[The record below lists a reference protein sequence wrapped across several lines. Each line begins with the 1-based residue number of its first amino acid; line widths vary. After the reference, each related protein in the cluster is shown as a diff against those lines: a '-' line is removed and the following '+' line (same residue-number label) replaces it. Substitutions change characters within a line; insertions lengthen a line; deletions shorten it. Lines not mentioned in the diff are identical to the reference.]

1 MPPFWT
7 PATGGGIAI
16 GIFVHHPRNSAAV
29 GYSKYT
35 NGTVVTGRWGESVM
49 YRVLT
54 CLATEHD
61 WRLVV
66 LAGTI
71 CWLAS
76 AVAISLF
83 HRARASRGRTRA
95 IWICLD
101 AAVGGCGI
109 WATHFV
115 AMLAYDP
122 GANAGYSIPI
132 TSLSLVFAITIVA
145 IGLCI
150 ALSSAR
156 QSVIALGG
164 AVIGGGVA
172 AMHYTGMAALELPAF
187 IVWSPGIVVAS
198 VVLGSL
204 FAAMAL
210 LVAVRRDNLVHTV
223 AATGLLTVAIVSH
236 HFTAMGAVTLIPDP
250 TLGSDGLSISP
261 TALSFLTAVAAFAIL
276 GLSLLASMIDRR
288 AKSELHQQKVLLDTA
303 LDNMSQGLSM
313 FDADGRI
320 LLFNERYAEMMGR
333 TGVALQG
340 RLLLDVLRQQKAL
353 YRWDGD
359 PDQFV
364 ASVIAAAKAGNSV
377 TRTVSRN
384 GRSLRVVDQPMK
396 GGGWVATFEDITEWQ
411 AAQEQISHMAR
422 HDALTNLP
430 NRTLLREQ
438 LEKALRLVR
447 RSDQLAVL
455 CLGLDHFKDINDSLG
470 HTVGDALLR
479 EVARRLGEC
488 VTEHDTVARLGGD
501 EFAIVQFC
509 SDCEPSAV
517 AMLASHVVEK
527 VSAPYD
533 IAGHQLVIG
542 VSIGIS
548 LAPEDGKNPDELL
561 KKADLALYRAKEDG
575 RGTYRFFE
583 TGMDARAQA
592 RRLLELDLRAALKR
606 GEFEVYYQPIRDV
619 AKDVV
624 VAFEALVRWNHSLR
638 GLISP
643 VKFIPLAEE
652 TGLIVPLGVWV
663 LRQACM
669 DAAGWSQDV
678 GVAVNLSPV
687 QFKNPSLVSAVKEAL
702 RASGLPAHR
711 LELEITES
719 VLLQNSEATLAVL
732 HELRG
737 FGVRISLDDFGT
749 GYSSLSYL
757 RSFPFD
763 KIKIDRSFVSELATR
778 DDSMAIVRAVTG
790 LGKSLGIVTTA
801 EGVETEAQFDLLRR
815 EGCTQAQGYLFSR
828 PVPAAEVMKMLAKVR
843 QRIVA

>member
-1 MPPFWT
+1 
-7 PATGGGIAI
+7 
-16 GIFVHHPRNSAAV
+16 
-29 GYSKYT
+29 
-35 NGTVVTGRWGESVM
+35 M

-54 CLATEHD
+54 CLTTEHD

-71 CWLAS
+71 CWFAS
-76 AVAISLF
+76 AVAVSLF
-83 HRARASRGRTRA
+83 HRARASQGRARA
-95 IWICLD
+95 TWVALD

-122 GANAGYSIPI
+122 GAGAGYSIPV
-132 TSLSLVFAITIVA
+132 TLLSLVFAISIVA
-145 IGLCI
+145 LGLCI
-150 ALSSAR
+150 ALASPR
-156 QSVIALGG
+156 QWVIALGG

-187 IVWSPGIVVAS
+187 IVWSSGLVVTSIVFGS
-198 VVLGSL
+198 V
-204 FAAMAL
+204 FAAIAL
-210 LVAVRRDNLVHTV
+210 LIASRRDNPAYTL
-223 AATGLLTVAIVSH
+223 AATGLLTIAIVSH
-236 HFTAMGAVTLIPDP
+236 HFTAMGAITLIPDP

-261 TALSFLTAVAAFAIL
+261 TALSFLTAVAAFAVL
-276 GLSLLASMIDRR
+276 GLSLLAAMIDRR
-288 AKSELHQQKVLLDTA
+288 AKGALQSQKVLLDSA
-303 LDNMSQGLSM
+303 LANMSQGLCM

-320 LLFNERYAEMMGR
+320 LLFNERYVELMDRSGMP
-333 TGVALQG
+333 LQG
-340 RLLLDVLRQQKAL
+340 RLLVDVLRELKAVGE
-353 YRWDGD
+353 WDGD
-359 PDQFV
+359 PDEFF
-364 ASVIAAAKAGNSV
+364 ASVLAEAGAG
-377 TRTVSRN
+377 RTVTKTLGRN

-430 NRTLLREQ
+430 NRTLFREQ
-438 LEKALRLVR
+438 LEKALRLAK

-455 CLGLDHFKDINDSLG
+455 CLDLDHFKDINDSLG
-470 HTVGDALLR
+470 HPVGDVLLK
-479 EVARRLGEC
+479 EVAQRLGEC
-488 VTEHDTVARLGGD
+488 ITEHDTVARLGGD
-501 EFAIVQFC
+501 EFAVVQFC
-509 SDCEPSAV
+509 SDCDPSAV
-517 AMLASHVVEK
+517 ASLASHVVEK
-527 VSAPYD
+527 VSAPYE

-592 RRLLELDLRAALKR
+592 RRLLELDLRAALHR
-606 GEFEVYYQPIRDV
+606 DEFEVYYQPIRDV

-624 VAFEALVRWNHSLR
+624 VSFEALARWNHSLR
-638 GLISP
+638 GMIP
-643 VKFIPLAEE
+643 PANFIPLAEE
-652 TGLIVPLGVWV
+652 TGLIVPIGEWV

-687 QFKNPSLVSAVKEAL
+687 QFKNPNLVSTVKEAL

-719 VLLQNSEATLAVL
+719 VLLQNSEATLSVL

-763 KIKIDRSFVSELATR
+763 KIKIDRSFVTELATR

-801 EGVETEAQFDLLRR
+801 EGVETDAQFELLRR

-828 PVPAAEVMKMLAKVR
+828 PRPAADVENMLTQPR
-843 QRIVA
+843 QRLSA

>member
-1 MPPFWT
+1 
-7 PATGGGIAI
+7 
-16 GIFVHHPRNSAAV
+16 
-29 GYSKYT
+29 
-35 NGTVVTGRWGESVM
+35 M

-54 CLATEHD
+54 CLTAEHD

-95 IWICLD
+95 TWIGLD

-122 GANAGYSIPI
+122 GAGAGYSIPV
-132 TSLSLVFAITIVA
+132 TLLSLVFAISIVA

-156 QSVIALGG
+156 QSAIALGG

-187 IVWSPGIVVAS
+187 IVWSPGLVVAS
-198 VVLGSL
+198 IVFGSL
-204 FAAMAL
+204 FAAIAL
-210 LVAVRRDNLVHTV
+210 LVAVRRDNPLHTV

-250 TLGSDGLSISP
+250 TLGTDGMSISP

-276 GLSLLASMIDRR
+276 GLSLLAAMIDRR
-288 AKSELHQQKVLLDTA
+288 AKGELHKQKVLLDTA

-320 LLFNERYAEMMGR
+320 LLYNDRYAKMMGR
-333 TGVALQG
+333 TGMALQG

-353 YRWDGD
+353 DRWDGD

-411 AAQEQISHMAR
+411 AVQEQISHMAR

-430 NRTLLREQ
+430 NRTLFREQ
-438 LEKALRLVR
+438 LEKALRLAK

-455 CLGLDHFKDINDSLG
+455 CLDLDHFKDINDSLG
-470 HTVGDALLR
+470 HPVGDALLK

-488 VTEHDTVARLGGD
+488 ITDHDTVARLGGD

-509 SDCEPSAV
+509 SDCDPSAV
-517 AMLASHVVEK
+517 ALLASHVVEH
-527 VSAPYD
+527 VSAPYE

-592 RRLLELDLRAALKR
+592 RRILELDLRAALQR
-606 GEFEVYYQPIRDV
+606 EEFEVYYQPIRDV

-638 GLISP
+638 GMISP
-643 VKFIPLAEE
+643 VNFIPLAEE
-652 TGLIVPLGVWV
+652 TGLIVPLGDWV
-663 LRQACM
+663 LRQACV
-669 DAAGWSQDV
+669 DAAGWSRDV

-687 QFKNPSLVSAVKEAL
+687 QFRNPSLVSTVKEAL
-702 RASGLPAHR
+702 KASGLPPHR

-732 HELRG
+732 HELRA

-778 DDSMAIVRAVTG
+778 ADSMAIVRAVTG

-801 EGVETEAQFDLLRR
+801 EGVETDAQFDLLRQ
-815 EGCTQAQGYLFSR
+815 EGCTQAQGYLFSKPR
-828 PVPAAEVMKMLAKVR
+828 PAAEVEGMLTQPR
-843 QRIVA
+843 QRMSA

>member
-1 MPPFWT
+1 
-7 PATGGGIAI
+7 
-16 GIFVHHPRNSAAV
+16 
-29 GYSKYT
+29 
-35 NGTVVTGRWGESVM
+35 M

-54 CLATEHD
+54 CLTTEHD

-83 HRARASRGRTRA
+83 HRARASRRRTRA

-122 GANAGYSIPI
+122 GAGAGYSIPV
-132 TSLSLVFAITIVA
+132 TLLSLVFAISIVA

-156 QSVIALGG
+156 QSVVALGG

-187 IVWSPGIVVAS
+187 IVWSRSIVVAS
-198 VVLGSL
+198 IVLGSL
-204 FAAMAL
+204 FAAVAL
-210 LVAVRRDNLVHTV
+210 LVAVRRDNPVHTL
-223 AATGLLTVAIVSH
+223 AATALLTVAIVSH

-276 GLSLLASMIDRR
+276 GLSLLAAMIDRR
-288 AKSELHQQKVLLDTA
+288 AKGELHQQKVLLDTA

-320 LLFNERYAEMMGR
+320 LLYNERYAEMMGR
-333 TGVALQG
+333 TGMALQG

-353 YRWDGD
+353 DRWDGD

-377 TRTVSRN
+377 TRTVTRN
-384 GRSLRVVDQPMK
+384 GRAIRVVDQPMK

-411 AAQEQISHMAR
+411 QVQEQISHMAR

-430 NRTLLREQ
+430 NRTLFREQ
-438 LEKALRLVR
+438 LEKALRLAK

-455 CLGLDHFKDINDSLG
+455 CLDLDHFKDINDSLG
-470 HTVGDALLR
+470 HPVGDALLK

-488 VTEHDTVARLGGD
+488 ITEHDTVARLGGD

-509 SDCEPSAV
+509 SDCDPSAV
-517 AMLASHVVEK
+517 ALLASHVAEQ
-527 VSAPYD
+527 VSAPYE
-533 IAGHQLVIG
+533 IAGHQLIIG

-592 RRLLELDLRAALKR
+592 RRLLELDLRAALQR

-624 VAFEALVRWNHSLR
+624 VSFEALARWKHSLR
-638 GLISP
+638 GMISP
-643 VKFIPLAEE
+643 ANFIPLAEE
-652 TGLIVPLGVWV
+652 TGLIVPIGEWV

-669 DAAGWSQDV
+669 DAAGWSRDV
-678 GVAVNLSPV
+678 AVAVNLSPV
-687 QFKNPSLVSAVKEAL
+687 QFKNPNLVSTVKEAL
-702 RASGLPAHR
+702 KASGLPARR

-719 VLLQNSEATLAVL
+719 VLLQNSEATLSVL
-732 HELRG
+732 HELRA

-763 KIKIDRSFVSELATR
+763 KIKIDRSFVTELATR

-801 EGVETEAQFDLLRR
+801 EGVETDAQFELLRQ
-815 EGCTQAQGYLFSR
+815 EGCTQAQGYLFSPPR
-828 PVPAAEVMKMLAKVR
+828 PAAEVETMLSKAR
-843 QRIVA
+843 ARAIA

>member
-1 MPPFWT
+1 
-7 PATGGGIAI
+7 
-16 GIFVHHPRNSAAV
+16 
-29 GYSKYT
+29 
-35 NGTVVTGRWGESVM
+35 M

-54 CLATEHD
+54 CLTTEHD

-95 IWICLD
+95 VWICLD

-122 GANAGYSIPI
+122 GAGAGYSIPI
-132 TSLSLVFAITIVA
+132 TLLSLVFAIAIVA

-150 ALSSAR
+150 ALSSER
-156 QSVIALGG
+156 QSVVALGG

-187 IVWSPGIVVAS
+187 IVWSPDIVLTS
-198 VVLGSL
+198 IVLGSV
-204 FAAMAL
+204 FAAVAL
-210 LVAVRRDNLVHTV
+210 LVAVRRDNAVYTM

-276 GLSLLASMIDRR
+276 GLSLLAAMIDRR
-288 AKSELHQQKVLLDTA
+288 AKGELHQQKILLDTA

-320 LLFNERYAEMMGR
+320 LLYNDRYTEMMGR
-333 TGVALQG
+333 TGIALQG
-340 RLLLDVLRQQKAL
+340 GCCSMCSREQKPPDK
-353 YRWDGD
+353 WDGD

-364 ASVIAAAKAGNSV
+364 AGVIAAAKAGKSA
-377 TRTVSRN
+377 TRMVSRN
-384 GRSLRVVDQPMK
+384 GRSIRVVHQPMK

-430 NRTLLREQ
+430 NRTLFREQ
-438 LEKALRLVR
+438 LEKALRLAK
-447 RSDQLAVL
+447 RSDQLAVF
-455 CLGLDHFKDINDSLG
+455 CLDLDHFKEINDSLG
-470 HTVGDALLR
+470 HPVGDALLKA
-479 EVARRLGEC
+479 VARRLGQC
-488 VTEHDTVARLGGD
+488 MTENDTVARLGGD

-509 SDCEPSAV
+509 NDCDPSAV
-517 AMLASHVVEK
+517 ALLASHMVEK
-527 VSAPYD
+527 ISAPYE

-561 KKADLALYRAKEDG
+561 KKADLALYRAKADG

-592 RRLLELDLRAALKR
+592 RRHAGTGSARGAATRRIRSLLSADPRRRQGRRRCFRSPGALEPFVARHDRA
-606 GEFEVYYQPIRDV
+606 GQF
-619 AKDVV
+619 
-624 VAFEALVRWNHSLR
+624 HSAGGR
-638 GLISP
+638 NRPDRS
-643 VKFIPLAEE
+643 ARR
-652 TGLIVPLGVWV
+652 LG
-663 LRQACM
+663 A
-669 DAAGWSQDV
+669 
-678 GVAVNLSPV
+678 
-687 QFKNPSLVSAVKEAL
+687 
-702 RASGLPAHR
+702 ASGLPGRGRMVAGCR
-711 LELEITES
+711 RCRQSFAGAVQES
-719 VLLQNSEATLAVL
+719 EPGSVGEGGIA
-732 HELRG
+732 G
-737 FGVRISLDDFGT
+737 
-749 GYSSLSYL
+749 L
-757 RSFPFD
+757 RSSGA
-763 KIKIDRSFVSELATR
+763 IASNWRSRNRCCCRTARRRLRSCTSCAASASGSRWMISEPV
-778 DDSMAIVRAVTG
+778 I
-790 LGKSLGIVTTA
+790 
-801 EGVETEAQFDLLRR
+801 RR
-815 EGCTQAQGYLFSR
+815 
-828 PVPAAEVMKMLAKVR
+828 
-843 QRIVA
+843 